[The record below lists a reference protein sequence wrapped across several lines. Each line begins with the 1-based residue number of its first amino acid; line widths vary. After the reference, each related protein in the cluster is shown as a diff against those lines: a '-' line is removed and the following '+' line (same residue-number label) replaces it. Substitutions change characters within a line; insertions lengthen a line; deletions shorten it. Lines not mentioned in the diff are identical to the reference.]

1 MQGKFV
7 MKRTI
12 LLTILI
18 CISVTITSAQ
28 QHLDLL
34 NPGIRD
40 ILLQG
45 LDGEKAK
52 QHVVELS
59 KFHRVQGS
67 PGYHQAAAYVLAQ
80 LKSFGFTDKTAYIES
95 YKTDGD
101 VSYQTWQSPPGW
113 DIEAAE
119 LSIMGST
126 EEKLVSYQEVPVSL
140 MPYSN
145 PGDVTAEIVFVGQ
158 GTSDDD
164 YKGKKVKG
172 KFVLATGDGGEVHRL
187 AVIKYGAKAV
197 VCYPDNA
204 RSKEH
209 PDMIHYT
216 GLWPRKEELKK
227 TTFGFNISNAHGEK
241 IRTMLDSGTTVTMHG
256 WVKGTGLTSST
267 MEVVVAYIPGKSN
280 PAEELVFSAHL
291 DHPTPSANDN
301 ASGSAAILDIART
314 LRQLIDQNKIKQ
326 PNRSL
331 RFLWVPEW
339 YGTMAY
345 IDAHREL
352 AGLAEKGKVLGN
364 INLDMVGE
372 NPELL
377 HSKMYIIQT
386 PYSVPS
392 CLNDVVVNMAE
403 MVDKLNIISPNGSR
417 SAFNFRVVPYSGG
430 SDHMMFLDR
439 KIPSVMLGHS
449 DYTHHTTYDTPGN
462 VDPTELKRSEMIA
475 AGSLLYLA
483 NLSLPEGEDLMD
495 LLKANSYSPFG
506 ELLRKMRSIAYAA
519 DVKDMPVVWGENNN
533 RIIQL
538 MTYYDTAAASIL
550 RFISSPNLK
559 TQADQMNAHLGKR
572 FEHLLAY
579 AKTFGEN
586 KGYSGD
592 APTPLSPKLDNRIPI
607 RLTRGPLD
615 FRLPESKLP
624 PKEAAW
630 YASKEFSLT
639 PDQRFE
645 LVNFIDG
652 TRTVSQI
659 RFIMIA
665 EFSRIPDAVIAHYLE
680 DLVKVGVVKW
690 K

>member
-1 MQGKFV
+1 M
-7 MKRTI
+7 MRTI
-12 LLTILI
+12 LVSFCILL
-18 CISVTITSAQ
+18 SASLNFAQ

-34 NPGIRD
+34 NPGLRD
-40 ILLQG
+40 ILLQE
-45 LDGEKAK
+45 LDGEQAK

-67 PGYHQAAAYVLAQ
+67 PGYHQAAAYVLEQ
-80 LKSFGFTDKTAYIES
+80 LKEYGFTDKTAYIES
-95 YKTDGD
+95 YPTNGD
-101 VSYQTWQSPPGW
+101 TSYQTWQSPPGW
-113 DIEAAE
+113 DVSAAE
-119 LSIMGST
+119 LSIVQPG
-126 EEKLVSYQEVPVSL
+126 EEKLVSYQDVPVSL

-145 PGDVTAEIVFVGQ
+145 PGDVTAEIVFVGK

-197 VCYPDNA
+197 VCYPDDA

-227 TTFGFNISNAHGEK
+227 TTFGFNISNAQGEK
-241 IRTMLDSGTTVTMHG
+241 IRTILDSGKTVSMHG

-267 MEVVVAYIPGKSN
+267 MEVVVAYIPGKSK
-280 PAEELVFSAHL
+280 AEEELVFSAHL
-291 DHPTPSANDN
+291 DHPAPSANDN

-314 LRQLIDQNKIKQ
+314 IRQLIDQNKIKQ
-326 PNRSL
+326 PTRSF

-345 IDAHREL
+345 INAHREL
-352 AGLAEKGKVLGN
+352 AGPAENGKVLGN

-372 NPELL
+372 NTELL
-377 HSKMYIIQT
+377 HSKMYIVQS

-392 CLNDVVVNMAE
+392 CLNDVVTNMAE
-403 MVDKLNIISPNGSR
+403 MVDKLNVRSPNGSK
-417 SAFNFRVVPYSGG
+417 SAFNYRVVPYSGG

-449 DYTHHTTYDTPGN
+449 DFTHHTTFDTPEY
-462 VDPTELKRSEMIA
+462 VDATELKRSELIA
-475 AGSLLYLA
+475 AGSMLYLA
-483 NLSLPEGEDLMD
+483 NISLQEGEDLMD
-495 LLKANSYSPFG
+495 LLKANSYASFG

-519 DVKDMPVVWGENNN
+519 NVSDMPIVWSENNN
-533 RIIQL
+533 RVTQL
-538 MTYYDTAAASIL
+538 IAYYNTAAASIL
-550 RFISSPNLK
+550 PFVSSLNLK
-559 TQADQMNAHLGKR
+559 TQVDQMNAHLGKR
-572 FEHLLAY
+572 FEHLFAY

-592 APTPLSPKLDNRIPI
+592 APAPLSDSLDQRIPV

-624 PKEAAW
+624 PKEATW
-630 YASKEFSLT
+630 YSSKDFPLT
-639 PDQRFE
+639 SNQRFE
-645 LVNFIDG
+645 LVNLIDG
-652 TRTVSQI
+652 TRTVYQI
-659 RFIMIA
+659 RFILIA
-665 EFSRIPDAVIAHYLE
+665 EFSSIPDAVIARYLE